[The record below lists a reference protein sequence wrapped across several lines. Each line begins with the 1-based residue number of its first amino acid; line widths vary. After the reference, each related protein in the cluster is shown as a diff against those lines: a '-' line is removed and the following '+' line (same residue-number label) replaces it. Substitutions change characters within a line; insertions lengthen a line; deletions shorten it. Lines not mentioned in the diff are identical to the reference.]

1 VSHAGRRIIQ
11 QDLTGRFVFDI
22 DHIRE
27 ELNELTFRDGKR
39 EVFVGKIS
47 EMFKE
52 ESEQA
57 IVEHLGQFEQE
68 LRSHTLILTRHEDDR
83 DALFVV
89 QELRAIAP
97 DFSWMA
103 EAMNWV
109 SKITTVALEMV
120 LPGLAG
126 LWLDNQLETRF
137 LALFGFALG
146 VPLGIWHLI
155 AMTKS
160 KGTKFSDR

>member
-1 VSHAGRRIIQ
+1 V
-11 QDLTGRFVFDI
+11 LDI
-22 DHIRE
+22 DDIRE
-27 ELNELTFRDGKR
+27 KLNELPFRDGKR
-39 EVFVGKIS
+39 EVLVGRIS
-47 EMFKE
+47 AMFE
-52 ESEQA
+52 EEREQA
-57 IVEHLGQFEQE
+57 IADHLRQCEQE
-68 LRSHTLILTRHEDDR
+68 LQSHSLILTCYDDDP

-89 QELRAIAP
+89 QKLRELAP

-103 EAMNWV
+103 EGMNWV

-155 AMTKS
+155 AMTNS

>member
-1 VSHAGRRIIQ
+1 MGRNLSQ
-11 QDLTGRFVFDI
+11 ECEETSEFVLDI

-27 ELNELTFRDGKR
+27 ELNELPFRGGKR
-39 EVFVGKIS
+39 EVFVGRIS
-47 EMFKE
+47 EMFE
-52 ESEQA
+52 EDSEQA
-57 IVEHLGQFEQE
+57 IAEHLGHFEQE
-68 LRSHTLILTRHEDDR
+68 LRSHTLILTRHKDDQ

-89 QELRAIAP
+89 QELRTLAP

-126 LWLDNQLETRF
+126 LWLDNRLGTRF
-137 LALFGFALG
+137 LTLLGFAVG
-146 VPLGIWHLI
+146 VPLGMWHLM

-160 KGTKFSDR
+160 KRKDIE

>member
-1 VSHAGRRIIQ
+1 M
-11 QDLTGRFVFDI
+11 LDI
-22 DHIRE
+22 DQIRE
-27 ELNELTFRDGKR
+27 ELNELPFRDGKR
-39 EVFVGKIS
+39 EVFVGRIS
-47 EMFKE
+47 EMFAE
-52 ESEQA
+52 DSEQA
-57 IVEHLGQFEQE
+57 ITEHLGHFEQE
-68 LRSHTLILTRHEDDR
+68 LRSHTLILTRHED
-83 DALFVV
+83 ALFVV
-89 QELRAIAP
+89 QKLRALAL

-137 LALFGFALG
+137 LALLGFALG
-146 VPLGIWHLI
+146 VPLGMWHLI

-160 KGTKFSDR
+160 KRNDIE

>member
-1 VSHAGRRIIQ
+1 M
-11 QDLTGRFVFDI
+11 RFVLDI
-22 DHIRE
+22 NHIRE
-27 ELNELTFRDGKR
+27 ELNELPFRDGKR
-39 EVFVGKIS
+39 EVLVGRIS
-47 EMFKE
+47 EMFEE
-52 ESEQA
+52 ESEQSIA
-57 IVEHLGQFEQE
+57 DHLRQYEEE

-89 QELRAIAP
+89 QELRALAP

-137 LALFGFALG
+137 LTMLGFGLG
-146 VPLGIWHLI
+146 VPFGMWHLI
-155 AMTKS
+155 VMTKS
-160 KGTKFSDR
+160 KRNDIE

>member
-1 VSHAGRRIIQ
+1 M
-11 QDLTGRFVFDI
+11 LDI
-22 DHIRE
+22 NQIRE
-27 ELNELTFRDGKR
+27 ELNELPFRDGRR
-39 EVFVGKIS
+39 EVFVGRIS
-47 EMFKE
+47 EMFAE
-52 ESEQA
+52 EGEQA
-57 IVEHLGQFEQE
+57 IAEHLGQFEQE
-68 LRSHTLILTRHEDDR
+68 LRSHTLILTRHEEDR

-89 QELRAIAP
+89 QELRTLAP

-126 LWLDNQLETRF
+126 SWLDNQLETRF
-137 LALFGFALG
+137 LALLGF
-146 VPLGIWHLI
+146 VLGISLGMWHLI

-160 KGTKFSDR
+160 KRNDLEG

>member
-1 VSHAGRRIIQ
+1 M
-11 QDLTGRFVFDI
+11 LDI

-27 ELNELTFRDGKR
+27 ELNELPFRDGKR
-39 EVFVGKIS
+39 EVFVGRIS
-47 EMFKE
+47 RMFEK

-57 IVEHLGQFEQE
+57 IAEHLSQFEQE
-68 LRSHTLILTRHEDDR
+68 LRSHTLILARHEDDQ

-89 QELRAIAP
+89 QELRALAP
-97 DFSWMA
+97 DFSWIA

-109 SKITTVALEMV
+109 SKITIVALEMV

-137 LALFGFALG
+137 LTMLGFGLG
-146 VPLGIWHLI
+146 VPFGMWHLI
-155 AMTKS
+155 VMTKS
-160 KGTKFSDR
+160 KRNDIE

>member
-1 VSHAGRRIIQ
+1 M
-11 QDLTGRFVFDI
+11 RFVLDI

-27 ELNELTFRDGKR
+27 ELNELPFRGGKR
-39 EVFVGKIS
+39 EVFVGRIS
-47 EMFKE
+47 EMFE
-52 ESEQA
+52 QESEQA
-57 IVEHLGQFEQE
+57 VAEHLGQCEQE

-89 QELRAIAP
+89 QELRALAP

-137 LALFGFALG
+137 LTLLGFALG
-146 VPLGIWHLI
+146 VPLGMWHLI

-160 KGTKFSDR
+160 KRKDIE

>member
-1 VSHAGRRIIQ
+1 M
-11 QDLTGRFVFDI
+11 RFILDI
-22 DHIRE
+22 GHIRE
-27 ELNELTFRDGKR
+27 ELNELPFRDGRR
-39 EVFVGKIS
+39 EVFIGKIS
-47 EMFKE
+47 EMFEE

-57 IVEHLGQFEQE
+57 IADHLRHYENE
-68 LRSHTLILTRHEDDR
+68 LRSHSLILARHENDR
-83 DALFVV
+83 AALFVV
-89 QELRAIAP
+89 QELRALAP

-126 LWLDNQLETRF
+126 LWLDIQLQTQF
-137 LALFGFALG
+137 FTLLGFTLG
-146 VPLGIWHLI
+146 VPFGMWHLI

-160 KGTKFSDR
+160 K

>member
-1 VSHAGRRIIQ
+1 M
-11 QDLTGRFVFDI
+11 LDI
-22 DHIRE
+22 NHIRE
-27 ELNELTFRDGKR
+27 GLNELPFRDGKR
-39 EVFVGKIS
+39 GVLVGRIS
-47 EMFKE
+47 EMFEE

-57 IVEHLGQFEQE
+57 IAEHLRHLEQE
-68 LRSHTLILTRHEDDR
+68 LRSHSLILTRHEDDQ

-89 QELRAIAP
+89 QELRTLAP

-103 EAMNWV
+103 EGMKWV

-137 LALFGFALG
+137 LTLLGFALG
-146 VPLGIWHLI
+146 IPLGMWHLI

-160 KGTKFSDR
+160 KRNDIE

>member
-1 VSHAGRRIIQ
+1 MVLLG
-11 QDLTGRFVFDI
+11 I

-27 ELNELTFRDGKR
+27 ELNGLPFRDGKR
-39 EVFVGKIS
+39 EVFVGRIS
-47 EMFKE
+47 EMFEE

-57 IVEHLGQFEQE
+57 IADHLRQCEQE

-89 QELRAIAP
+89 QELRALAP
-97 DFSWMA
+97 DLSWMA
-103 EAMNWV
+103 EGMNWV
-109 SKITTVALEMV
+109 SKITAVALEMV

-137 LALFGFALG
+137 LTLLGFALG
-146 VPLGIWHLI
+146 VPLGMWHLI

-160 KGTKFSDR
+160 KRNEIE

>member
-1 VSHAGRRIIQ
+1 
-11 QDLTGRFVFDI
+11 VFDI
-22 DHIRE
+22 DLIRE
-27 ELNELTFRDGKR
+27 ELNELPFRNGKR
-39 EVFVGKIS
+39 EVFVGRIS
-47 EMFKE
+47 EMFEE

-57 IVEHLGQFEQE
+57 IAEHLGQFEQE

-89 QELRAIAP
+89 QHLRALAP

-109 SKITTVALEMV
+109 SKITTVTLEMV

-137 LALFGFALG
+137 LALLGLAFG
-146 VPLGIWHLI
+146 VPLGVWHLI

-160 KGTKFSDR
+160 KRNDIE